1 MLILASASPRRRE
14 LMEKLHRSFLC
25 EVSSCK
31 EELPEGLPATE
42 AAEYLAVQKAQDVLS
57 RHREDPEVPVVI
69 GSDTVVICDGQ
80 ILGKPKDAEDA
91 CRMLRALSGR
101 THLVC
106 TGVCICSPKKTC
118 SFTSTTEV
126 RFYPLTH
133 EEIQAYVQSG
143 EPMDKAGAY
152 GIQGDGSLLVE
163 EIRGDYYSVMGLP
176 IARVARS
183 LRSF

>member
-14 LMEKLHRSFLC
+14 LMEKLHRPFLC

-57 RHREDPEVPVVI
+57 RHREDPEAPVVI

-126 RFYPLTH
+126 RFYPLTN

-152 GIQGDGSLLVE
+152 GIQGDGALLVE
-163 EIRGDYYSVMGLP
+163 EIRGDYYSVMGFP

>member
-14 LMEKLHRSFLC
+14 LMEKLHRPFLC

-42 AAEYLAVQKAQDVLS
+42 AAEYLAVQKAQGVLS
-57 RHREDPEVPVVI
+57 RHREDPEEPVVI

-80 ILGKPKDAEDA
+80 ILGKPKDPEDA

-126 RFYPLTH
+126 RFYPLTN

-152 GIQGDGSLLVE
+152 GIQGDGALLVE

-176 IARVARS
+176 IARVVRS